1 MKHYSITILTD
12 DLSLQGYN
20 TLVESSK
27 KVGNKFTID
36 KFSASVA
43 KFANAHMKAIGLKWT
58 YPWQGE
64 RVDILSGLKLS
75 AYQTRVQEKR
85 IACFL
90 SHYRIWKEV
99 LDSNEPALVLE
110 HDALFTQKL
119 DYQYILD
126 SQFDIVGIN
135 NPLGSTRKS
144 SVYHNII
151 KETRSDI
158 QPVPRIDEFNVPQ
171 GLAGNSAYI
180 IKPNGAKQLIAAV
193 DKYGAWPNDAIMCYQ
208 LINNLGVTKEFYTKV
223 QGLPSTT
230 TG

>member
-1 MKHYSITILTD
+1 MKHYCITILTD
-12 DLSLQGYN
+12 DLSLGGYD

-27 KVGNKFTID
+27 KVGNKFKID
-36 KFSASVA
+36 KFSASVDR
-43 KFANAHMKAIGLKWT
+43 FANAHMKAIGLKWS
-58 YPWQGE
+58 YPWAGE

-99 LDSNEPALVLE
+99 LENNEPALVLE
-110 HDALFTQKL
+110 HDALFTNKL

-126 SQFDIVGIN
+126 SKFDIVGIN
-135 NPLGSTRKS
+135 NPLGATRKS
-144 SVYHNII
+144 TVYHNII
-151 KETRSDI
+151 KETKGDI
-158 QPVPRIDEFNVPQ
+158 QPVPRIDEFNIPQ

-180 IKPNGAKQLIAAV
+180 IKPNGAKQLIDAV
-193 DKYGAWPNDAIMCYQ
+193 NKYGAWPNDAIMCYQ